1 MKKWEERIR
10 EERRELAETLL
21 SRREFIA
28 LSTLTQLN
36 MLYKPS
42 FNVSQAHSYFKFHWE
57 HIWLFFIIGEANG
70 EDVGKPTSY
79 TDLSLV
85 GCACNTHLW
94 VLYYLFALTFTTILY
109 FTMDFI
115 SSYFFIMACEFEPIH
130 SNYDIVPVD
139 QQSHVCF
146 GRKRELMARVKW
158 QWPELNYFMNMCTTN
173 TN

>member
-94 VLYYLFALTFTTILY
+94 VLYYLFTLPFTLKFKWLCQRKFKTFKDKEHKDNTLKIDSMYLITWNRPVVLDILNHW
-109 FTMDFI
+109 F
-115 SSYFFIMACEFEPIH
+115 
-130 SNYDIVPVD
+130 
-139 QQSHVCF
+139 
-146 GRKRELMARVKW
+146 
-158 QWPELNYFMNMCTTN
+158 
-173 TN
+173 